1 LVLIH
6 VKGHAAAETK
16 AAAVLNRND
25 HQPHAKR
32 PRRASVQSQ
41 IETNGEDLSCARGSR
56 LSRLS
61 DAWGPGGGAPKG
73 KKNGNFR
80 HGGRT
85 KEATSASR
93 YINELARL
101 LRSGD

>member
-1 LVLIH
+1 MH
-6 VKGHAAAETK
+6 G
-16 AAAVLNRND
+16 
-25 HQPHAKR
+25 
-32 PRRASVQSQ
+32 
-41 IETNGEDLSCARGSR
+41 AR
-56 LSRLS
+56 
-61 DAWGPGGGAPKG
+61 GGAPKG

-93 YINELARL
+93 YINELVRL